1 MRLRSAVTECSYECP
16 SCKFDLSDTR
26 IRDQFIRGLGNKALQ
41 TDVLAKTDQLK
52 TLEDLIKHAE
62 SFEAAVRDQEKL
74 QGDPSYTGSEVY
86 GFHMKHKKPF
96 RQQKSKPCTGCGST
110 SHQSN
115 ERSKKCSAWGK
126 DCNLCGKPNHFASVC
141 REAKSSTP
149 SEEEV
154 SSIDW
159 APDNPDNRVER
170 VLAVQQTS
178 TQKDSSQTDPIIS
191 PLGDDEVRATVRL
204 GHLKSSNP
212 CVADMNLLP
221 DSGATICLG
230 GTDHLDQLGLS
241 RESLIP
247 CNKQVRVV
255 GGTVLKCL
263 GYIPAAFTIGKHST
277 RQRLYICEGVSRIF
291 LSRRACIDVKILPPT
306 FPQPM
311 DDDVDDT
318 DFSVNAVDTVQTSE
332 NSDLVSGGDAPLRKP
347 PPRPLHAPC
356 EFIESAVPV
365 LKRYIIDSFK
375 DSAFCKEPPFPAMKH
390 SKGHIHVKPGAIP
403 YAVHSPIPVPHH
415 EKETIKVQLDAYVA
429 RGIIRRVPIGT
440 PVVWCAQMVITRRK
454 DGRPRIVVDY
464 QRLNRQCMRET
475 HHCAPPFHLASQVPP
490 NTKKTIIDVVDSY
503 HSLELDEESQLLT
516 TFITEWGRYM
526 FVRVPQG
533 FIAAGDMFTSRYDDI
548 IQDVEQKVKIVDDT
562 LLYANNIEDSFWNTW
577 DYLTICANNG
587 IVVNESKFQFC
598 QDEVEF
604 AGLSVT
610 NNGIQ
615 PSESLLSAIKDFPP
629 PTDLTSARSWFG
641 LVNQV
646 SWAYAISP
654 LMQPFRD
661 LIKPNNKFYW
671 DDTLTQIFE
680 KTKAELVDKVKQ
692 GVKSF
697 EIGRRTC
704 IQTDWC
710 KQGIGYL
717 LLQKHCKC
725 PNDSDILC
733 CKEGWRLIFA
743 GSRFTKPAESRY
755 SPTEGE
761 ALAVAWGLQHSKMF
775 TLGCKNLFV
784 SVDHKPLLGILN
796 DRDLGNIDNPRLQ
809 ALKEHTLNGHF
820 Q

>member
-1 MRLRSAVTECSYECP
+1 MALRRTEPQWKSFLGDAGITDDTVLTTYAQSFVQNNLTELSLPGLDKDTLIELGVASIGHRLSILNLAKANTNPTAQLQTNQPTQMAKASVTAQLSRLTLEMTHPQFRKFLQDWNVYKNITHLQQPQFTAHLYNACDDAVQNSLINTFPGFLELSEVEAIAALKTTVTQRVNPELHRKEFGDILQGEKETIKNFVVRLRSAVTECSYECP

-347 PPRPLHAPC
+347 PPMLH
-356 EFIESAVPV
+356 
-365 LKRYIIDSFK
+365 
-375 DSAFCKEPPFPAMKH
+375 
-390 SKGHIHVKPGAIP
+390 
-403 YAVHSPIPVPHH
+403 
-415 EKETIKVQLDAYVA
+415 
-429 RGIIRRVPIGT
+429 
-440 PVVWCAQMVITRRK
+440 
-454 DGRPRIVVDY
+454 
-464 QRLNRQCMRET
+464 
-475 HHCAPPFHLASQVPP
+475 
-490 NTKKTIIDVVDSY
+490 
-503 HSLELDEESQLLT
+503 
-516 TFITEWGRYM
+516 
-526 FVRVPQG
+526 
-533 FIAAGDMFTSRYDDI
+533 
-548 IQDVEQKVKIVDDT
+548 
-562 LLYANNIEDSFWNTW
+562 
-577 DYLTICANNG
+577 
-587 IVVNESKFQFC
+587 VN
-598 QDEVEF
+598 
-604 AGLSVT
+604 L
-610 NNGIQ
+610 
-615 PSESLLSAIKDFPP
+615 
-629 PTDLTSARSWFG
+629 
-641 LVNQV
+641 
-646 SWAYAISP
+646 
-654 LMQPFRD
+654 
-661 LIKPNNKFYW
+661 
-671 DDTLTQIFE
+671 
-680 KTKAELVDKVKQ
+680 
-692 GVKSF
+692 
-697 EIGRRTC
+697 
-704 IQTDWC
+704 
-710 KQGIGYL
+710 
-717 LLQKHCKC
+717 
-725 PNDSDILC
+725 
-733 CKEGWRLIFA
+733 
-743 GSRFTKPAESRY
+743 
-755 SPTEGE
+755 
-761 ALAVAWGLQHSKMF
+761 
-775 TLGCKNLFV
+775 
-784 SVDHKPLLGILN
+784 
-796 DRDLGNIDNPRLQ
+796 
-809 ALKEHTLNGHF
+809 
-820 Q
+820 